1 MKIHNQKAVL
11 SAIRGERE
19 KDMEYTMILMELV
32 KIRALLTAIIVL
44 FGLLLIAALII
55 GGVYFSRRMEK
66 ALDDALKEETG
77 P

>member
-1 MKIHNQKAVL
+1 
-11 SAIRGERE
+11 
-19 KDMEYTMILMELV
+19 MEYTMILMELV